1 MRVFICGFGT
11 VGQGFAEVVASRKQ
25 YFEEKFGQN
34 VDIVGVMDS
43 KTYSIDENGMD
54 PLEIVARKK
63 ETRRV
68 GTETYTDSL
77 KVLDS
82 VDYDL
87 LVEVSPTDVKTGG
100 VGLVNIRHALE
111 CEKDVIT
118 VNKGPLA
125 LKFQELIELAR
136 KNRCKFRFE
145 GSVGGAMPIINLCH
159 KNLAGERINS
169 IRGIFN
175 GTCNFILSK
184 MDKGQPFEQALKE
197 AQQMGYAETDPT
209 NDIEGY
215 DSACKVV
222 ILANSVF
229 GRNVTFDDVK
239 ITGITSITEEAISL
253 AASRNMVIRLIG
265 EVSDTKLEV
274 SPRLIP
280 KGHPLS
286 ISGTLNTAQIISD
299 LAGPI
304 TVSGRGAGRMET
316 ASAVLSD
323 LISIMDERTREA

>member
-1 MRVFICGFGT
+1 MDPEGIDPLELV
-11 VGQGFAEVVASRKQ
+11 SRKQ
-25 YFEEKFGQN
+25 
-34 VDIVGVMDS
+34 
-43 KTYSIDENGMD
+43 T
-54 PLEIVARKK
+54 
-63 ETRRV
+63 TRRV
-68 GTETYTDSL
+68 GDETYTVSTE
-77 KVLDS
+77 VLDK
-82 VDYDL
+82 VDYDV

-100 VGLVNIRHALE
+100 VGLINIRHALSNG
-111 CEKDVIT
+111 KDVIT

-125 LKFQELIELAR
+125 LKF
-136 KNRCKFRFE
+136 NRCKFRFE
-145 GSVGGAMPIINLCH
+145 GSVGGAMPIINLCRES
-159 KNLAGERINS
+159 LAGENIKS

-222 ILANSVF
+222 ILANSIF
-229 GRNVTFDDVK
+229 GRDVTFDDVQ
-239 ITGITSITEEAISL
+239 ITGITSITEEAIAL

-265 EVSDTKLEV
+265 EVSENKLEV

-280 KGHPLS
+280 KGHPLG
-286 ISGTLNTAQIISD
+286 ISGTLNTAQILTD

-304 TVSGRGAGRMET
+304 TVSGRGAGRLET

-323 LISIMDERTREA
+323 LIAIMDERRREA